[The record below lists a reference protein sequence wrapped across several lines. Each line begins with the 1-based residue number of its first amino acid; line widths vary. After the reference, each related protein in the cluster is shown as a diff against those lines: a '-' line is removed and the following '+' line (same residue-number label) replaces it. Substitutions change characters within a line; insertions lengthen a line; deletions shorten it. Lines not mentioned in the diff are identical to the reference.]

1 MVTNVDGN
9 RCMLYRTW
17 RLGEYA
23 PMVRFGEFTLDPRR
37 RRLSRSGAPIDI
49 TPKCLDLLI
58 ALVSQ
63 AGVTL
68 SRATLASS
76 VWGGE
81 GMPSEATLT
90 QHVFMLRRV
99 LGDGEPARE
108 FVATIPR
115 VGYQFVGEIEPIVLR
130 TW

>member
-1 MVTNVDGN
+1 
-9 RCMLYRTW
+9 
-17 RLGEYA
+17 
-23 PMVRFGEFTLDPRR
+23 MVRFGEFTLDPHR
-37 RRLSRSGAPIDI
+37 RRLSKSGTPIEI

-68 SRATLASS
+68 SRQTLASS
-76 VWGGE
+76 VWGD
-81 GMPSEATLT
+81 PASSDATLT

-99 LGDGEPARE
+99 LRDGEPQRD

-115 VGYQFVGEIEPIVLR
+115 VGYRFVGEIEPVVTR
-130 TW
+130 AW